1 MELTLCP
8 TNEAGFAIVDLSMDE
23 IDATAGGMR
32 FGALI
37 WRGLDYA
44 GRIFTAAQIADM
56 TSVDLEEF
64 GRRDAGM
71 ARPGGGV

>member
-1 MELTLCP
+1 MELILFP
-8 TNEAGFAIVDLSMDE
+8 ANEADFAIVDLSMDE
-23 IDATAGGMR
+23 IDATVGGMR

-64 GRRDAGM
+64 GRCDARM
-71 ARPGGGV
+71 ARPGGGI